1 MGMRSAARMPKL
13 TRRSRILI
21 MIALGVIVLLLAGPR
36 LIDAYV
42 DWLWFGEL
50 GYRSVFTTM
59 LATRIVVCLV
69 AGVVVGGIVFG
80 GLALAYRTRPV
91 FVPDA
96 DNDPVARYRAVV
108 LARLRLVGIGIPAA
122 IGLLA
127 GIVAQSYWARIQ
139 LFLHGG
145 DFGVRD
151 PQFGRDLGFYAFELP
166 FYRLML
172 SYMLVSVFLAFV
184 ANLVAHYIF
193 GGIRLSGRTGA
204 LSRSARV
211 QLVSLVGVLVLLKAV
226 AYWLDRYELLSHTR
240 GGKPFTGAGYTDIN
254 AVLPAKLILM
264 AIALICAAAVFS
276 AIAMRD
282 LRIPAIGLV
291 LLLLSSLIVGA
302 GWPLIVEQISV
313 KPNAAQKESEY
324 ISRSIT
330 ATRQAYGL
338 TSDVVTYRNYSGD
351 SPATAQ
357 QVAADRATTS
367 NIRLL
372 DPTIVSPAFTQFQ
385 QGKNFYYFP
394 DQLSIDRYLDRNGNL
409 RDYVVAARELNPD
422 RLIDNQ
428 RDWINRHTV
437 YTHGNGFIASPANTV
452 RGIANDPNQNGGYPE
467 FLVNVVGANGTVVS
481 DGPAPLDQP
490 RIYFGPVI
498 SNTSADYAIVG
509 RNGDDREYD
518 YETNIDTKRYTYTGS
533 GGVPLGG
540 WLARSVFAA
549 KFAERNFL
557 FSNVIGSNSKIL
569 FNRDPAQRVEAVA
582 PWLTTDS
589 AVYPAIVN
597 KRLVWIVDG
606 YTTLDNYPYSE
617 LTSLSSATADSN
629 EVAFNRLVPDKKV
642 SYIRNSVK
650 ATVDAYDGTVTLYQQ
665 DEKDP
670 VLKAW
675 MQVFPGTVKPK
686 SDIAPELAEHLR
698 YPEDLFKVQRMLLA
712 KYHVNDPV
720 TFFST
725 SDFWDVPLDP
735 NPTASSYQPPYYIVA
750 KNIAKDDNSASYQ
763 LISAMNRFKRDY
775 LAAYIS
781 ASSDPATYGN
791 LTVLTIPGQ
800 VNGPKLANNAIT
812 TDPAVSQ
819 DLGVIGRDNQNRI
832 RWGNLLTLPVARGGL
847 LYVEPVYASP
857 GASDAASSYPRLIRV
872 AMMYND
878 KVGYGPTV
886 RDALTGLFGPGA
898 GATATGIAPTEAAVP
913 PSPAANP
920 PPPASGPQP
929 PPVTARPR
937 FPSGRSPYRR
947 PKLLRCRRSRLPS
960 ARRGM
965 RRRRATSPP
974 TGRRCSD
981 LMRPSPSSTTP
992 GSQSGRSRRADAEVA
1007 DFTGNRGLLRLL
1019 TGARRLPDPRGR
1031 PLEPGLAPHPVGHL
1045 AASTDSPRPSGAGTG
1060 GVNARRAPLGSDEVG
1075 IVELAVVIRCPGL
1088 ENGEARLHGQ
1098 QVAQPRTGTVE
1109 GHTVSVHHILAN
1121 LRAQTELELPAGSFL
1136 ELPRRGCRDEGT
1148 ARERQ
1153 RDPGGQLK
1161 AGRGRRGD
1169 SCV

>member
-1 MGMRSAARMPKL
+1 MGMRPAARMPKL

-21 MIALGVIVLLLAGPR
+21 TIALAVTLLLLIGPR
-36 LIDAYV
+36 LTDGYV

-50 GYRSVFTTM
+50 GYRSVFTTV
-59 LATRIVVCLV
+59 LLTRLV
-69 AGVVVGGIVFG
+69 LFLVGGLLVGGIVFA

-91 FVPDA
+91 FVPSNG
-96 DNDPVARYRAVV
+96 NDPVARYRSVV
-108 LARLRLVGIGIPAA
+108 MARLRVIATGIPVA

-127 GIVAQSYWARIQ
+127 GVVAQTYWVRVQ
-139 LFLHGG
+139 LFMHGG
-145 DFGVRD
+145 DFGIAD
-151 PQFGRDLGFYAFELP
+151 PQFGKDLGFYAFDLP
-166 FYRLML
+166 FYRLVL
-172 SYMLVSVFLAFV
+172 SFLFVALFLALV
-184 ANLVAHYIF
+184 ANLVAHYVF

-211 QLVSLVGVLVLLKAV
+211 QLISLIGTLVLLKAV

-254 AVLPAKLILM
+254 AVLPAKLILL

-276 AIAMRD
+276 AIVLRD

-291 LLLLSSLIVGA
+291 LLLLSSLIIGA

-313 KPNAAQKESEY
+313 RPNAAQKEREY

-330 ATRQAYGL
+330 ATRQAYGI
-338 TSDVVTYRNYSGD
+338 TGDVVSYRDYSGD
-351 SPATAQ
+351 ARATAE
-357 QVAADRATTS
+357 QVASDRATTS

-372 DPTIVSPAFTQFQ
+372 DPTIVSPAFTQFE

-394 DQLSIDRYLDRNGNL
+394 DQLSIDRYVDHDGHL

-422 RLIDNQ
+422 HLIDNQ

-467 FLVNVVGANGTVVS
+467 FLVNVVGPNGGVVS
-481 DGPAPLDQP
+481 EGPARLDQP

-498 SNTSADYAIVG
+498 ANTPADYAIVG
-509 RNGDDREYD
+509 SNGADREYD
-518 YETNIDTKRYTYTGS
+518 YETNAETKNYTYTGS
-533 GGVPLGG
+533 GGVPIGS
-540 WLARSVFAA
+540 WISRSVFAA

-557 FSNVIGSNSKIL
+557 FSSVIGNNSKIL

-589 AVYPAIVN
+589 SVYPAIVN
-597 KRLVWIVDG
+597 KRLVWIIDA
-606 YTTLDNYPYSE
+606 YTTLNNYPYSE
-617 LTSLSSATADSN
+617 LTSLSSATADST
-629 EVAFNRLVPDKKV
+629 EVAFNRLVPDKQV

-650 ATVDAYDGTVTLYQQ
+650 ATVDAYDGTVSLYQQ
-665 DEKDP
+665 DERDP

-675 MQVFPGTVKPK
+675 MKVFPGTVKPK
-686 SDIAPELAEHLR
+686 SDITPELAAHLR

-750 KNIAKDDNSASYQ
+750 KNIAKGDDSASYQ

-781 ASSDPATYGN
+781 ASSDPATYGKI
-791 LTVLTIPGQ
+791 TVLTIPGQ

-832 RWGNLLTLPVARGGL
+832 KWGNLLTLPVARGGL
-847 LYVEPVYASP
+847 MYVEPVFASP

-878 KVGYGPTV
+878 KIGYGPTV
-886 RDALTGLFGPGA
+886 SDALTGLFGPGA
-898 GATATGIAPTEAAVP
+898 GATAAGIAPAEPGAP
-913 PSPAANP
+913 ANP
-920 PPPASGPQP
+920 PPSAAPQADGSP
-929 PPVTARPR
+929 PPPAAAGAV
-937 FPSGRSPYRR
+937 
-947 PKLLRCRRSRLPS
+947 
-960 ARRGM
+960 
-965 RRRRATSPP
+965 PP
-974 TGRRCSD
+974 
-981 LMRPSPSSTTP
+981 PSPNGAVTLSPAKAAALKDVESAL
-992 GSQSGRSRRADAEVA
+992 SAARDAQKSGDFATYGAALQRLDDAISKF
-1007 DFTGNRGLLRLL
+1007 D
-1019 TGARRLPDPRGR
+1019 
-1031 PLEPGLAPHPVGHL
+1031 
-1045 AASTDSPRPSGAGTG
+1045 
-1060 GVNARRAPLGSDEVG
+1060 NA
-1075 IVELAVVIRCPGL
+1075 
-1088 ENGEARLHGQ
+1088 
-1098 QVAQPRTGTVE
+1098 
-1109 GHTVSVHHILAN
+1109 
-1121 LRAQTELELPAGSFL
+1121 
-1136 ELPRRGCRDEGT
+1136 
-1148 ARERQ
+1148 
-1153 RDPGGQLK
+1153 K
-1161 AGRGRRGD
+1161 
-1169 SCV
+1169 

>member
-1 MGMRSAARMPKL
+1 MPKL
-13 TRRSRILI
+13 TRRSRTLI
-21 MIALGVIVLLLAGPR
+21 TIALAVILLLLVGPR
-36 LIDAYV
+36 LIDGYV

-50 GYRSVFTTM
+50 GYRSVFTTV
-59 LATRIVVCLV
+59 LLTRLVLFLVVGLL
-69 AGVVVGGIVFG
+69 VGGIVFA

-91 FVPDA
+91 FVPSNG
-96 DNDPVARYRAVV
+96 NDPVARYRTVV
-108 LARLRLVGIGIPAA
+108 MSRLRVIAAGIPVA

-127 GIVAQSYWARIQ
+127 GIIAQSYWVRVQ

-145 DFGVRD
+145 DFGIHD
-151 PQFGRDLGFYAFELP
+151 PQFGKDLGFYAFDLP
-166 FYRLML
+166 FYRLVL
-172 SYMLVSVFLAFV
+172 SFFFVALFLAFV
-184 ANLVAHYIF
+184 ANLLTHYVF

-211 QLVSLVGVLVLLKAV
+211 QLISLVGTLVLLKAV
-226 AYWLDRYELLSHTR
+226 AYGLDRYELLSHTR
-240 GGKPFTGAGYTDIN
+240 AGKPFTGAGYTDIN
-254 AVLPAKLILM
+254 AVLPAKLILL
-264 AIALICAAAVFS
+264 AIALICAAAVFT
-276 AIAMRD
+276 AIVLRD

-313 KPNAAQKESEY
+313 KPNAAQKEREY
-324 ISRSIT
+324 ISRSIS

-338 TSDVVTYRNYSGD
+338 TNDVVTYRDYSNDGR
-351 SPATAQ
+351 ATAE
-357 QVAADRATTS
+357 QVASDRATTS

-394 DQLSIDRYLDRNGNL
+394 DQLSIDRYLDHDGNL
-409 RDYVVAARELNPD
+409 HDYVVAARELNPD
-422 RLIDNQ
+422 HLIDNQ

-467 FLVNVVGANGTVVS
+467 FLVNVVGANGGVLS

-490 RIYFGPVI
+490 RVYFGPVI
-498 SNTSADYAIVG
+498 SNTPADYAIVG
-509 RNGDDREYD
+509 KTGVDREYD
-518 YETNIDTKRYTYTGS
+518 YETNTETKNYTYTGS
-533 GGVPLGG
+533 GGVPIGS
-540 WLARSVFAA
+540 WVSRSVFAA

-589 AVYPAIVN
+589 NIYPAIVN
-597 KRLVWIVDG
+597 KRLVWIIDA

-617 LTSLSSATADSN
+617 LTSLSSATADST
-629 EVAFNRLVPDKKV
+629 EVAFNQLVPDKQV

-665 DEKDP
+665 DERDP

-675 MQVFPGTVKPK
+675 MKVFPGTVKPK
-686 SDIAPELAEHLR
+686 SDITAELAAHLR

-750 KNIAKDDNSASYQ
+750 KDIAKGDDSASFQ
-763 LISAMNRFKRDY
+763 LTSAMNRFKRDY

-781 ASSDPATYGN
+781 ASSDPATYGKI
-791 LTVLTIPGQ
+791 TVLTIPSQ

-812 TDPAVSQ
+812 TDTAVSQ

-832 RWGNLLTLPVARGGL
+832 KWGNLLTLPVAQGGL

-857 GASDAASSYPRLIRV
+857 GSSDAASSYPRLIRV

-878 KVGYGPTV
+878 KIGYGPTV
-886 RDALTGLFGPGA
+886 SDALTGLFGPGA
-898 GATATGIAPTEAAVP
+898 GATAAGIAPTEAGAPASPPPGASPPADGAPPPAAAAVP
-913 PSPAANP
+913 PSPNGAVTLSPGKAA
-920 PPPASGPQP
+920 ALKDVEAALGAARDAQKSGDFAAYGSALQ
-929 PPVTARPR
+929 
-937 FPSGRSPYRR
+937 
-947 PKLLRCRRSRLPS
+947 RL
-960 ARRGM
+960 
-965 RRRRATSPP
+965 
-974 TGRRCSD
+974 D
-981 LMRPSPSSTTP
+981 
-992 GSQSGRSRRADAEVA
+992 DAITKY
-1007 DFTGNRGLLRLL
+1007 DNT
-1019 TGARRLPDPRGR
+1019 
-1031 PLEPGLAPHPVGHL
+1031 
-1045 AASTDSPRPSGAGTG
+1045 
-1060 GVNARRAPLGSDEVG
+1060 
-1075 IVELAVVIRCPGL
+1075 
-1088 ENGEARLHGQ
+1088 
-1098 QVAQPRTGTVE
+1098 
-1109 GHTVSVHHILAN
+1109 
-1121 LRAQTELELPAGSFL
+1121 
-1136 ELPRRGCRDEGT
+1136 
-1148 ARERQ
+1148 
-1153 RDPGGQLK
+1153 K
-1161 AGRGRRGD
+1161 
-1169 SCV
+1169 

>member
-1 MGMRSAARMPKL
+1 MRPAARMPKL

-21 MIALGVIVLLLAGPR
+21 AIALAVIALLLVGPR
-36 LIDAYV
+36 LIDSYV

-50 GYRSVFTTM
+50 GYRSVFTTVVV
-59 LATRIVVCLV
+59 TRIVVFLV
-69 AGVVVGGIVFG
+69 VGLVVGGIVFG

-91 FVPDA
+91 FVPSNG
-96 DNDPVARYRAVV
+96 NDPVARYRAVV
-108 LARLRLVGIGIPAA
+108 MSRLRTVGIGIPAV

-127 GIVAQSYWARIQ
+127 GVIAQTYWVRIQ

-145 DFGVRD
+145 DFGIAD
-151 PQFGRDLGFYAFELP
+151 PQFGKDFGFYAFDLP
-166 FYRLML
+166 FYRLVV
-172 SYMLVSVFLAFV
+172 SYLFVALFLALI
-184 ANLVAHYIF
+184 ANLLAHYVF

-204 LSRSARV
+204 LSRSARI
-211 QLVSLVGVLVLLKAV
+211 QLTSLVGALVLLKAV

-254 AVLPAKLILM
+254 AVLPAKLILV
-264 AIALICAAAVFS
+264 AIALICAVAVFS
-276 AIAMRD
+276 AIVLRD
-282 LRIPAIGLV
+282 LRIPAIGLL

-338 TSDVVTYRNYSGD
+338 TNEVVSYRNYSGD
-351 SPATAQ
+351 AQATAE

-372 DPTIVSPAFTQFQ
+372 DPTIISPAFTQFE

-394 DQLSIDRYLDRNGNL
+394 DQLSIDRYPDRDGHL

-467 FLVNVVGANGTVVS
+467 FLVNVVGANGSVVS
-481 DGPAPLDQP
+481 DGPARLDQP
-490 RIYFGPVI
+490 RIYYGPVL
-498 SNTSADYAIVG
+498 SNTPADYAIVG
-509 RNGDDREYD
+509 KNGKDREYD
-518 YETNIDTKRYTYTGS
+518 YETNTETKNYTYTGS
-533 GGVPLGG
+533 GGVPIGSGLS
-540 WLARSVFAA
+540 RTVFAA

-569 FNRDPAQRVEAVA
+569 FNRDPAKRVEAVA

-589 AVYPAIVN
+589 SVYPAVVN
-597 KRLVWIVDG
+597 KRLVWIIDG

-629 EVAFNRLVPDKKV
+629 EVAFNRLAPDKQV

-665 DEKDP
+665 DEHDP

-675 MQVFPGTVKPK
+675 MSVFPGTVKPK
-686 SDIAPELAEHLR
+686 SQITPDLAEHLR

-750 KNIAKDDNSASYQ
+750 ENLAKNDNSASFQ
-763 LISAMNRFKRDY
+763 LTSAMNRFKRDY
-775 LAAYIS
+775 LAAYVS
-781 ASSDPATYGN
+781 ASSDPATYGKI
-791 LTVLTIPGQ
+791 TVLTIPGQ

-812 TDPAVSQ
+812 TDTAVSQ

-832 RWGNLLTLPVARGGL
+832 RWGNLLTLPVAQGGL

-857 GASDAASSYPRLIRV
+857 GTSDAASSYPRLIRV

-878 KVGYGPTV
+878 KIGYGPTV
-886 RDALTGLFGPGA
+886 SDALTGLFGPGA
-898 GATATGIAPTEAAVP
+898 GATATGIAPTDAGTPPSPSRGAPPAADSLPTAPPAPAAAVP
-913 PSPAANP
+913 PA
-920 PPPASGPQP
+920 
-929 PPVTARPR
+929 
-937 FPSGRSPYRR
+937 PSGTVQLSAA
-947 PKLLRCRRSRLPS
+947 KAAALREIQTAIGAARDAQKKGDFAGYGAALQRL
-960 ARRGM
+960 
-965 RRRRATSPP
+965 
-974 TGRRCSD
+974 D
-981 LMRPSPSSTTP
+981 
-992 GSQSGRSRRADAEVA
+992 DAINKFNNV
-1007 DFTGNRGLLRLL
+1007 
-1019 TGARRLPDPRGR
+1019 
-1031 PLEPGLAPHPVGHL
+1031 
-1045 AASTDSPRPSGAGTG
+1045 
-1060 GVNARRAPLGSDEVG
+1060 
-1075 IVELAVVIRCPGL
+1075 
-1088 ENGEARLHGQ
+1088 
-1098 QVAQPRTGTVE
+1098 
-1109 GHTVSVHHILAN
+1109 
-1121 LRAQTELELPAGSFL
+1121 
-1136 ELPRRGCRDEGT
+1136 
-1148 ARERQ
+1148 
-1153 RDPGGQLK
+1153 K
-1161 AGRGRRGD
+1161 
-1169 SCV
+1169 

>member
-1 MGMRSAARMPKL
+1 MGMRPAARMPKL

-21 MIALGVIVLLLAGPR
+21 TIALAVILLLLIGPR
-36 LIDAYV
+36 LIDGYV

-50 GYRSVFTTM
+50 GYRSVFTTV
-59 LATRIVVCLV
+59 LLTRLVLFLVVGLL
-69 AGVVVGGIVFG
+69 VGGIVFG

-91 FVPDA
+91 FVPSNG
-96 DNDPVARYRAVV
+96 NDPVARYRSVV
-108 LARLRLVGIGIPAA
+108 MSRLRVIGTGIPVA

-127 GIVAQSYWARIQ
+127 GVVAQTYWVRVQ

-145 DFGVRD
+145 DFGIAD
-151 PQFGRDLGFYAFELP
+151 PQFGKDLGFYAFELP
-166 FYRLML
+166 FYRLVL
-172 SYMLVSVFLAFV
+172 SFLFVAVFLAFA
-184 ANLVAHYIF
+184 ANLLAHYIF

-204 LSRSARV
+204 LSRSARI
-211 QLVSLVGVLVLLKAV
+211 QLISLIGSLVLLKAI

-254 AVLPAKLILM
+254 AVLPAKLILL
-264 AIALICAAAVFS
+264 AIALICAVAVFS
-276 AIAMRD
+276 AVVLRD

-313 KPNAAQKESEY
+313 KPNAAQKEREY
-324 ISRSIT
+324 ISRSIA

-338 TSDVVTYRNYSGD
+338 TNDVVSYRDYSGD
-351 SPATAQ
+351 PRATAE
-357 QVAADRATTS
+357 QVASDRATTS

-394 DQLSIDRYLDRNGNL
+394 DQLSIDRYHDRDGNL
-409 RDYVVAARELNPD
+409 RDFVVAARELNPD
-422 RLIDNQ
+422 HLIDNQ

-467 FLVNVVGANGTVVS
+467 FLANVVGPNGGVVS
-481 DGPAPLDQP
+481 DGPAHLDQP

-498 SNTSADYAIVG
+498 SNTPADYAIVG
-509 RNGDDREYD
+509 RNGTDREYD
-518 YETNIDTKRYTYTGS
+518 YETNAETKNYTYTGS
-533 GGVPLGG
+533 GGVPIGS
-540 WLARSVFAA
+540 WVSRSVFAA

-557 FSNVIGSNSKIL
+557 FSSVIGNNSKIL

-589 AVYPAIVN
+589 NVYPAIVN
-597 KRLVWIVDG
+597 KRLVWIIDA

-617 LTSLSSATADSN
+617 LTSLSSATADST
-629 EVAFNRLVPDKKV
+629 EVAFNRMVPDKQV

-650 ATVDAYDGTVTLYQQ
+650 ATVDAYDGTVSLYQQ
-665 DEKDP
+665 DDRDP

-675 MQVFPGTVKPK
+675 MKVFPGTVKPK
-686 SDIAPELAEHLR
+686 SDITPELAAHLR

-750 KNIAKDDNSASYQ
+750 KNIAKEDNSASYQ

-781 ASSDPATYGN
+781 ASSDPATYGKI
-791 LTVLTIPGQ
+791 TVLTIPSQ

-819 DLGVIGRDNQNRI
+819 DLGQIGRDNQNRI
-832 RWGNLLTLPVARGGL
+832 KWGNLLTLPVAQGGL
-847 LYVEPVYASP
+847 LYVEPVFASP
-857 GASDAASSYPRLIRV
+857 GSSDAASSYPRLIRV

-878 KVGYGPTV
+878 KIGYGPTV
-886 RDALTGLFGPGA
+886 SDALAGIFGPGA
-898 GATATGIAPTEAAVP
+898 GATAAGIAPTEPGAPSNPPPSAAPQPDGSPPPPAAAAVP
-913 PSPAANP
+913 PAPNEAVTLSPAKAV
-920 PPPASGPQP
+920 ALKDVESAMGAARDAQKSGDFAAYGAALQ
-929 PPVTARPR
+929 
-937 FPSGRSPYRR
+937 
-947 PKLLRCRRSRLPS
+947 RLN
-960 ARRGM
+960 
-965 RRRRATSPP
+965 
-974 TGRRCSD
+974 
-981 LMRPSPSSTTP
+981 
-992 GSQSGRSRRADAEVA
+992 DAITKF
-1007 DFTGNRGLLRLL
+1007 DNT
-1019 TGARRLPDPRGR
+1019 
-1031 PLEPGLAPHPVGHL
+1031 
-1045 AASTDSPRPSGAGTG
+1045 
-1060 GVNARRAPLGSDEVG
+1060 
-1075 IVELAVVIRCPGL
+1075 
-1088 ENGEARLHGQ
+1088 
-1098 QVAQPRTGTVE
+1098 
-1109 GHTVSVHHILAN
+1109 
-1121 LRAQTELELPAGSFL
+1121 
-1136 ELPRRGCRDEGT
+1136 
-1148 ARERQ
+1148 
-1153 RDPGGQLK
+1153 K
-1161 AGRGRRGD
+1161 
-1169 SCV
+1169 